1 MQKIKVTLLVFFL
14 SLFGIIAKA
23 QSFEQELRDAVK
35 TSPKFEY
42 RMDSRHSFINQK
54 GVKTAG
60 IKMGVQFADKLS
72 FGLGYNQLWSPLQ
85 NEINVNGIETKVSLG
100 FSNISPYVE
109 YVFFRDNKWELS
121 IPVQLGF
128 GRSFYK
134 NESGLGKKHLRAEFV
149 LSYEPA
155 ITVQYRVFKYFG
167 AGLGIGYRFMVISN
181 NQLEEKFTS
190 PVYIFKT
197 TIYFQ
202 DILRDLKI
210 D

>member
-1 MQKIKVTLLVFFL
+1 MQKNKVTLIFFSL
-14 SLFGIIAKA
+14 LLFGSVVKA
-23 QSFEQELRDAVK
+23 QSFEQELKDAVK
-35 TSPKFEY
+35 TSPKFEF

-60 IKMGVQFADKLS
+60 IKVGVQFADKLS

-85 NEINVNGIETKVSLG
+85 NQIKVNGIETKVSLG

-134 NESGLGKKHLRAEFV
+134 NESGFGEKKLRSEFV

-167 AGLGIGYRFMVISN
+167 AGLGIGYRFMVVSN
-181 NQLEEKFTS
+181 SQLEEKFTS